1 MENLVAGFAEALQW
15 TNLIACAIGVLVG
28 TLVGV
33 LPGLG
38 PVATMAILLPFT
50 FTMSPTAG
58 IIMMAGVY
66 YGAMYGGSTTSILF
80 RTPGEAASILTS
92 IDGYE
97 LAKKGRAGAALAI
110 STIGSFVA
118 GTIGVVGL
126 MLFAP
131 ALARV
136 AVAFGPGEL
145 LLVAFAAL
153 LLLANILGGSAS
165 RNLLIALVGVAL
177 GTVGLDS
184 FSGASRYTFGFS
196 PLLGGFD
203 LVAAIMGLYGIS
215 ELISI
220 ARNPHGAK
228 RVASVRLRDLYPSK
242 DEMKRST
249 GPILRGGVIGF
260 GVGLTPGP
268 AAVLAPLV
276 SYFVE
281 RRLSKTPERFGKG
294 AIEGVASAESANNS
308 ACSGALVPLL
318 ALGIPMTPAA
328 AVLMSGFMIHGVA
341 PGPLLMEKHA
351 LLFWG
356 VVASMYI
363 GNALLL
369 VLNLPLVGVFARAM
383 MTPFPILVPG
393 IFVLCMV
400 GAYSINNSIFDV
412 TVMVLF
418 GLLGDWM
425 RRRGLDPMP
434 LVLGMVLGPIVEASL
449 RQSLILG
456 SGSIGWFFGSN
467 LRAVL
472 FVLSIFLVL
481 YSVVK
486 DIRKPAKPAAG
497 PAADEKTGLHA

>member
-1 MENLVAGFAEALQW
+1 MAGFAEAFQW
-15 TNLIACAIGVLVG
+15 TNLAACAIGVVVG

-50 FTMSPTAG
+50 FNLSPVAG
-58 IIMMAGVY
+58 VIMMAGVY

-110 STIGSFVA
+110 AAIGSFVA

-145 LLVAFAAL
+145 LLVALTAL
-153 LLLANILGGSAS
+153 LLLANILGGSTS

-184 FSGASRYTFGFS
+184 FSGTSRYTFGFA
-196 PLLGGFD
+196 PLLGGLE
-203 LVAAIMGLYGIS
+203 LVPAIMGLYGIS
-215 ELISI
+215 ELMAI
-220 ARNPHGAK
+220 ARDPRSAE
-228 RVASVRLRDLYPSK
+228 RVATVRLRDLYPSR
-242 DEMKRST
+242 DELRRSA
-249 GPILRGGVIGF
+249 GPILRGSVIGF

-276 SYFVE
+276 SYYVE
-281 RRLSKTPERFGKG
+281 RRLSRTPERFGQG

-351 LLFWG
+351 DLFWG

-363 GNALLL
+363 GNAMLL
-369 VLNLPLVGVFARAM
+369 VLNLPLVGLFARAM
-383 MTPFPILVPG
+383 MVPLPLLVPTVY
-393 IFVLCMV
+393 VLCMV
-400 GAYSINNSIFDV
+400 GAYSINNSLFDV
-412 TVMVLF
+412 AVMVAF
-418 GLLGDWM
+418 GILGDIM
-425 RRRGLDPMP
+425 RRSGYDPMP
-434 LVLGMVLGPIVEASL
+434 LVLGMVLGPLVEASL
-449 RQSLILG
+449 RQSLILAAG
-456 SGSIGWFFGSN
+456 SAGWFFQSGV
-467 LRAVL
+467 RAVL
-472 FVLSIFLVL
+472 LALSLVL
-481 YSVVK
+481 VVYSVAK
-486 DIRKPAKPAAG
+486 DMRNPARRPANAKQ
-497 PAADEKTGLHA
+497 PS